1 MSHSCRL
8 SRKSWKR
15 DYLLAQASAHA
26 SIIRDA
32 APCEGSGRPR
42 AAGEEIAKL
51 AYSYWEG
58 RGGHGGSALEDW
70 VRAER
75 ELTDTREH
83 RR

>member
-8 SRKSWKR
+8 SRSSWKR
-15 DYLLAQASAHA
+15 DYVRAEASAHA
-26 SIIRDA
+26 GIIPDA

-42 AAGEEIAKL
+42 PAREEIAKL

-58 RGGHGGSALEDW
+58 RGGEGGSALEDW

-75 ELTDTREH
+75 ELADLLPH
-83 RR
+83 RP